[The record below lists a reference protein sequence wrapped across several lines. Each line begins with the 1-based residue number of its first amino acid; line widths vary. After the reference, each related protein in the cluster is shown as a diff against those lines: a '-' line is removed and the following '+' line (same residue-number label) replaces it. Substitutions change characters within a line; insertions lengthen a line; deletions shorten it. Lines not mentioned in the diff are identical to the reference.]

1 MTEHSVPERRKPS
14 AKLAYS
20 PPQIVD
26 YGSVQ
31 SITLGS
37 NAQIQEN
44 N

>member
-1 MTEHSVPERRKPS
+1 MTDNSVPERDDPPRKRP
-14 AKLAYS
+14 YS
-20 PPQIVD
+20 PPQLVD

-44 N
+44 T